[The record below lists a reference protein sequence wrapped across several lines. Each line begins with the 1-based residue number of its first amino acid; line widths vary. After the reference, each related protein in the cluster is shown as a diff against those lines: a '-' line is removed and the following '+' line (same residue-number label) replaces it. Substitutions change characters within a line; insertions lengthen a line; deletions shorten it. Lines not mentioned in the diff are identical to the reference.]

1 MAVQLTLFQLGG
13 QSEQI
18 LPTLYHWQPQ
28 IHTPEISVLLFRILY
43 LIGYFQVLGVSPNAD
58 QFEIKKAYFELA
70 RKYHPGINSES
81 PIIAAAASQGFQKIR
96 KAYEDMLYALVDSM
110 ETTLNKENK
119 SFPTSVDSS
128 DTDDECDSQD
138 ERPSAQDEKE
148 SCRNPTPESVKSIL

>member
-1 MAVQLTLFQLGG
+1 
-13 QSEQI
+13 
-18 LPTLYHWQPQ
+18 
-28 IHTPEISVLLFRILY
+28 
-43 LIGYFQVLGVSPNAD
+43 
-58 QFEIKKAYFELA
+58 
-70 RKYHPGINSES
+70 
-81 PIIAAAASQGFQKIR
+81 
-96 KAYEDMLYALVDSM
+96 MLYALVDSM